1 MPFNKNILFDHEN
14 KTLKFAEAFFCIT
27 VPPNPHQTMNTEK
40 PYKKSSDHN
49 RARGDAA
56 EDIAAEY
63 LAEQGMTIIRR
74 NFHFG
79 RTGEID
85 IIAEDAQTL
94 VFVEVKARRTDAYGS
109 PEEAITPAKQR
120 SLRRVAEGY
129 LYVNGIENRE
139 CRFDVIAIRYENNS
153 PQIRHLV
160 NAF

>member
-1 MPFNKNILFDHEN
+1 MKLGES
-14 KTLKFAEAFFCIT
+14 LVFFKKVCSFGGEI
-27 VPPNPHQTMNTEK
+27 MNTTNTL
-40 PYKKSSDHN
+40 DN
-49 RARGDAA
+49 TRARGTAA

-63 LAEQGMTIIRR
+63 LAAQGMVILRR

-79 RTGEID
+79 RTGEMD
-85 IIAEDAQTL
+85 IIAQDGETL
-94 VFVEVKARRTDAYGS
+94 VFVEVKARRTDTYGS

-139 CRFDVIAIRYENNS
+139 CRFDVIAIRYENDE
-153 PQIRHLV
+153 PQVRHLV

>member
-1 MPFNKNILFDHEN
+1 
-14 KTLKFAEAFFCIT
+14 
-27 VPPNPHQTMNTEK
+27 MNTEK
-40 PYKKSSDHN
+40 SSEKHFEKLSEKPFAHN
-49 RARGDAA
+49 RARGNAA

-63 LAEQGMTIIRR
+63 LTEQGMTILRR

-79 RTGEID
+79 RAGEID

-94 VFVEVKARRTDAYGS
+94 VFVEVKARRTDSYGS

-120 SLRRVAEGY
+120 SVRRVAEGY
-129 LYVNGIENRE
+129 LYLNGIENRE
-139 CRFDVIAIRYENNS
+139 CRFDVIAIRYENNE